1 MRPPARRRAVA
12 LRVAGALLLVAA
24 IVGIYVSPLRE
35 QATIARAREV
45 MTDLEALWYGPLLF
59 MVAFGVLGTLLVP
72 ATVFVVAA
80 SLIWGWAEGGTYAVL
95 GGTLAAF
102 LSYAIARWLGA
113 DVLHRFGDRGRVA
126 ALRLRN
132 AGFRSLLVL
141 RLIPIFPFAA
151 LNYGAGFAGLR
162 ALDVV
167 FATLLGSA
175 PSIYIISYSA
185 DAIARGTLSGEGAF
199 RRLLIAGLLL
209 ASLVLVPTLLKKRA
223 AGAIEAG
230 E

>member
-1 MRPPARRRAVA
+1 MSLTPRGRALAVRIAVA
-12 LRVAGALLLVAA
+12 LALAAA
-24 IVGIYVSPLRE
+24 IAAVYVSPIRE
-35 QATIARAREV
+35 QATVGRARDA
-45 MTDLEALWYGPLLF
+45 MAQLESIWYGPIVF
-59 MVAFGVLGTLLVP
+59 MIAFGIFGTLLVP

-102 LSYAIARWLGA
+102 FSYAIARWLGA

-132 AGFRSLLVL
+132 AGFRSLLIL

-162 ALDVV
+162 PRDVV

-175 PSIYIISYSA
+175 PSIFIISYSA
-185 DAIARGTLSGEGAF
+185 DAIARGTLTGEGAF

-209 ASLVLVPTLLKKRA
+209 AAMVLIPTLLRKRA
-223 AGAIEAG
+223 AGAIEIS

>member
-1 MRPPARRRAVA
+1 LTPRARAIA
-12 LRVAGALLLVAA
+12 LRVGAA
-24 IVGIYVSPLRE
+24 ILLAAAIAGVYVSPLRE
-35 QATIARAREV
+35 WATIARAREA
-45 MTDLEALWYGPLLF
+45 MAHLESIWYGPLVF
-59 MVAFGVLGTLLVP
+59 MAAFGIFGTLLVP
-72 ATVFVVAA
+72 ATVFVVGA

-113 DVLHRFGDRGRVA
+113 DLLHRFGDRGRVA

-132 AGFRSLLVL
+132 AGFRSLLIL

-151 LNYGAGFAGLR
+151 LNYGSGFAGLR
-162 ALDVV
+162 PRDVI

-175 PSIYIISYSA
+175 PSIFIISYSA

-209 ASLVLVPTLLKKRA
+209 ASLVLVPTLLRKRA
-223 AGAIEAG
+223 AGAIDVAE
-230 E
+230 

>member
-1 MRPPARRRAVA
+1 MRAVA
-12 LRVAGALLLVAA
+12 ALLLAGA
-24 IVGIYVSPLRE
+24 IGAVYFSPIRE
-35 QATIARAREV
+35 WVTMENARE
-45 MTDLEALWYGPLLF
+45 TGSRLSQIWYGPILF
-59 MVAFGVLGTLLVP
+59 MVAFGIFGTLLVP

-80 SLIWGWAEGGTYAVL
+80 SLIWGWAEGGTYALL

-102 LSYAIARWLGA
+102 FSYAIARWLGA
-113 DVLHRFGDRGRVA
+113 DALHRFGDRGRIV

-132 AGFRSLLVL
+132 AGFRSLLIL

-162 ALDVV
+162 PRDVV

-209 ASLVLVPTLLKKRA
+209 ASLVLIPMLLRKRA
-223 AGAIEAG
+223 AGAIEIPG

>member
-1 MRPPARRRAVA
+1 MTPRSRALA
-12 LRVAGALLLVAA
+12 LRALAA
-24 IVGIYVSPLRE
+24 ILLIAAIAGVYFSPMRE
-35 QATIARAREV
+35 WATVARAREA
-45 MTDLEALWYGPLLF
+45 MAHLESIWYGPIVF
-59 MVAFGVLGTLLVP
+59 MVAFGIFGTLLVP

-113 DVLHRFGDRGRVA
+113 DMLHRFGDRGRVA

-132 AGFRSLLVL
+132 AGFRSLLIL

-151 LNYGAGFAGLR
+151 LNYGSGFAGLR
-162 ALDVV
+162 PLDVV

-175 PSIYIISYSA
+175 PSIFIISYSA

-199 RRLLIAGLLL
+199 FVDAAELLVKQYHLAADFHHARDGLC
-209 ASLVLVPTLLKKRA
+209 V
-223 AGAIEAG
+223 G
-230 E
+230 